1 MRRGMA
7 LIPENRKTLGLALT
21 CSVGDN
27 IVLAG
32 LGKLFPSGFFIP
44 RRAMKAARAV
54 SLKSLRIAT
63 PTPRRPVATLSGGNQ
78 QKVVIG
84 KWLNADARFYI
95 FDEPT
100 RGIDVGTKAE
110 IFRLL
115 DGLVHNGAA
124 ILMISSEQIEIVHIC
139 DRAEG
144 MRSGRI
150 VGELSHHEA
159 HRSQY
164 RSPRDTLMNTRR
176 LSPLSISI
184 ARVPGVAIVLV
195 VLCAVFGTTSPGF
208 ATPANVANILTQS
221 TILLLLALPMTV
233 IIMTEGLDLSIGAVL
248 TFASIVL
255 AVTVVTTGSPTL
267 AFLAALA
274 VGIVLWPW
282 ERRRQSRCSASR
294 HLSPRLA
301 HSGPGQGL
309 SLVVTDGQSVVG
321 IPHSIEN
328 IYSGTAAGI
337 PFPVIVAALAYSITH
352 ALLYHT
358 RFGTY
363 VFALGG
369 NLGGLESCLDFRER
383 HADPSLTFL
392 AA

>member
-1 MRRGMA
+1 
-7 LIPENRKTLGLALT
+7 
-21 CSVGDN
+21 
-27 IVLAG
+27 
-32 LGKLFPSGFFIP
+32 
-44 RRAMKAARAV
+44 
-54 SLKSLRIAT
+54 
-63 PTPRRPVATLSGGNQ
+63 
-78 QKVVIG
+78 
-84 KWLNADARFYI
+84 
-95 FDEPT
+95 
-100 RGIDVGTKAE
+100 
-110 IFRLL
+110 
-115 DGLVHNGAA
+115 
-124 ILMISSEQIEIVHIC
+124 
-139 DRAEG
+139 
-144 MRSGRI
+144 
-150 VGELSHHEA
+150 
-159 HRSQY
+159 
-164 RSPRDTLMNTRR
+164 MNTRR
-176 LSPLSISI
+176 LSPQSISI

-274 VGIVLWPW
+274 AGLCFGLGNGVLIAVFGIPPFITTLGTLGI
-282 ERRRQSRCSASR
+282 A
-294 HLSPRLA
+294 
-301 HSGPGQGL
+301 QGL

-369 NLGGLESCLDFRER
+369 NREALRVAGISVSGMLIRVYVFGGLMAGFAALLMTARLNSAHPTAGIGMEFDAIAAVAVGGTSFER
-383 HADPSLTFL
+383 GNGWLLGTLFGVIAVGVLRNGLNLLAVPSSAQVACIGALVIIALFIDGL
-392 AA
+392 RAER